1 MKRKLFRLAYL
12 AAVSLLGFLAA
23 AGMTSGIVA
32 GCVLIVGGVDRACDI
47 DKVNTLL
54 LIVILYHIIRHRLET
69 EK

>member
-1 MKRKLFRLAYL
+1 MKRKLFRLACL

-32 GCVLIVGGVDRACDI
+32 GCVLIVGGVDIAYAI
-47 DKVNTLL
+47 DMVNTLL
-54 LIVILYHIIRHRLET
+54 LIVILYQTIKHRLET